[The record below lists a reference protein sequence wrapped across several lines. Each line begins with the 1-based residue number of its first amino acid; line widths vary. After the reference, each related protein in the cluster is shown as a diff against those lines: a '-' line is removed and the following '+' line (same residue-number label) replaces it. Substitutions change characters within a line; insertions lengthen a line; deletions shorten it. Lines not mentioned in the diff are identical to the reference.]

1 MRSSTS
7 AFTILWLAAALAAHA
22 EVRVAE
28 PVTRATIDAL
38 SPEEK
43 AALQQRKNRFESL
56 PDAEQERLR
65 GLNAAI
71 TSAPNGDQLL
81 ATLDRYHE
89 WLKTLS
95 TKQRTDLL
103 ELPTDERIKR
113 IKEIIKDQDRDRLRK
128 MAEKPLPEAD
138 IDAIFS
144 WLDEFMKRNEEDYLK
159 KTHKDYAEKLRKMDE
174 VSRRQSLMRSIIMR
188 GPRNDYPL
196 PMRDDFER
204 LVPTLSQPTRAAL
217 ESAKTAEEKQ
227 QVARQWI
234 FHAMVSR
241 VLPQVSDEDLHK
253 ILTSMPREQRE
264 RLERKTPE
272 EVKRELTWMH
282 HWQNWPGREGYRG
295 GPGFFGGPGF
305 RPGSGPG
312 GPGSSGPDRGGTE
325 RRGPTGPPP
334 KRPDSSRTN
343 APPAPPMPT
352 PMPADTGPAPA
363 AP

>member
-1 MRSSTS
+1 M
-7 AFTILWLAAALAAHA
+7 AAMVVLGMGTIPVLGD
-22 EVRVAE
+22 E

-43 AALQQRKNRFESL
+43 ATLQQRKDRFESL
-56 PDAEQERLR
+56 PLAEQERLR
-65 GLNAAI
+65 SLNASI
-71 TSAPNGDQLL
+71 TAAPNSDQLL

-103 ELPTDERIKR
+103 ELPMDKRIEK
-113 IKEIIKDQDRDRLRK
+113 IKEIMEGQDRDRLRR

-138 IDAIFS
+138 IDAIFN
-144 WLDEFMKRNEEDYLK
+144 WLDEFMKRNEEEYLK
-159 KTHKDYAEKLRKMDE
+159 KTHKDYAEKLRNMDE
-174 VSRRQSLMRSIIMR
+174 VSRRRSLMRSIIMR

-204 LVPTLSQPTRAAL
+204 LLPTLSPPTRSAL

-241 VLPQVSDEDLHK
+241 VLPPASDEDLHK
-253 ILTSMPREQRE
+253 ILTAMPREQRE

-282 HWQNWPGREGYRG
+282 HWQNWPGREGFRGSG

-305 RPGSGPG
+305 RPGSGSGNGPG
-312 GPGSSGPDRGGTE
+312 GSGGGPNGSD
-325 RRGPTGPPP
+325 RRGPMGSGSKRGEGGRTNPPP
-334 KRPDSSRTN
+334 MPPMPMVEAVEKKVD
-343 APPAPPMPT
+343 ADKKDPPAP
-352 PMPADTGPAPA
+352 
-363 AP
+363 